1 MAHSACGVGWARHD
15 RRLAPSR
22 PVMPED
28 ERPPEACSFEEA
40 MESLDSIVASLEG
53 DQLSLEQMV
62 TSYERGMR
70 LLHVCRGRIEN
81 ARLRV
86 ESIGLDLENQK
97 AVLTD
102 FSAAEATEAPRPAV
116 SAPKKAAKSLKPEID
131 SGAAGSDEIRLF

>member
-1 MAHSACGVGWARHD
+1 MT
-15 RRLAPSR
+15 
-22 PVMPED
+22 ED

-40 MESLDSIVASLEG
+40 MESLDSIVTSLEG

-86 ESIGLDLENQK
+86 ESIGLDLENQSK
-97 AVLTD
+97 AVLTE
-102 FSAAEATEAPRPAV
+102 FAAGETTEAPPPSGA
-116 SAPKKAAKSLKPEID
+116 SATAGNIQPNTAPKKAVRSPKTDSTD
-131 SGAAGSDEIRLF
+131 SGNTGGEIRLF